1 MILDIILILSI
12 CLLIISIIL
21 VIIMLLLTF
30 YSILLDKIKEIKAE
44 HHKGKRKLQRPSRRR
59 T

>member
-12 CLLIISIIL
+12 CLLIISISL

-30 YSILLDKIKEIKAE
+30 GLMLLDKIKEIKAE
-44 HHKGKRKLQRPSRRR
+44 HRTGKRKLQRPSRRR